1 VLMDRKKLATVISAA
16 LNAPLIAILTFI
28 PLILSQQ
35 PPNAPTLLLVAII
48 FGALLP
54 LSSTYYLVRRGIIPD
69 IYASVRETRTEPFLW
84 AMASYLL
91 GVTVLLYLNA
101 PLAVTALMAC
111 YFGNAII
118 MLIITLRWKISI
130 HTVGVSGPITALVFQ
145 LGTKMIPLF
154 FILFPVAWARVEL
167 EAHSKRQVAAGAILS
182 GLLTWFQMVFYV
194 NFLFPLI

>member
-1 VLMDRKKLATVISAA
+1 MDRKKLATVISAA

-35 PPNAPTLLLVAII
+35 PPNAPILILIATM
-48 FGALLP
+48 FGAILP

-91 GVTVLLYLNA
+91 GVTVLLYFNA

-111 YFGNAII
+111 YFGNAVI
-118 MLIITLRWKISI
+118 MLTITLRWKISI

-167 EAHSKRQVAAGAILS
+167 KAHNKRQVAAGAILS
-182 GLLTWFQMVFYV
+182 GLLTWVQMVFYV

>member
-1 VLMDRKKLATVISAA
+1 MDRKKLATVISAA

-35 PPNAPTLLLVAII
+35 PLNAPTLILVTTI
-48 FGALLP
+48 FGAILP

-101 PLAVTALMAC
+101 PLAVAALMAC
-111 YFGNAII
+111 YFGNAVI

-130 HTVGVSGPITALVFQ
+130 HAVGVSGPITALVFQ
-145 LGTKMIPLF
+145 LGAKMLPLF
-154 FILFPVAWARVEL
+154 FILFPILWARVEL
-167 EAHSKRQVAAGAILS
+167 KAHNKLQVAAGAILS

>member
-1 VLMDRKKLATVISAA
+1 MDRKKLATVISAA

-35 PPNAPTLLLVAII
+35 PPNAPTLILITTM
-48 FGALLP
+48 FGAILP

-69 IYASVRETRTEPFLW
+69 IYASIRETRTEPFLW

-91 GVTVLLYLNA
+91 GVTVLLYFNA

-111 YFGNAII
+111 YFGNAVI

-130 HTVGVSGPITALVFQ
+130 HAVGVSGPITALVFQ
-145 LGTKMIPLF
+145 LGSKMLPLF
-154 FILFPVAWARVEL
+154 FILFPVLWARVEL
-167 EAHSKRQVAAGAILS
+167 KAHNKLQVAAGAILS

>member
-1 VLMDRKKLATVISAA
+1 MDRKKFATIISAA

-35 PPNAPTLLLVAII
+35 PPNAPILILIATM
-48 FGALLP
+48 FGAILP

-69 IYASVRETRTEPFLW
+69 IYASIRETRTEPFLW

-91 GVTVLLYLNA
+91 GVTVLLYFNA

-111 YFGNAII
+111 YFGNAVI
-118 MLIITLRWKISI
+118 MLTITLRWKISI

-145 LGTKMIPLF
+145 LGAKMIPLF

-167 EAHSKRQVAAGAILS
+167 KAHNKRQVAAGAILS
-182 GLLTWFQMVFYV
+182 GLLTWVQMVFYV

>member
-1 VLMDRKKLATVISAA
+1 MNRKKLATVISAA

-28 PLILSQQ
+28 PLILAQQ
-35 PPNAPTLLLVAII
+35 PPNALTIIMVTTI
-48 FGALLP
+48 FGAILP

-69 IYASVRETRTEPFLW
+69 IYASIRETRTEPFLW

-111 YFGNAII
+111 YFGNAVI

-130 HTVGVSGPITALVFQ
+130 HAVGVSGPITALVFQ
-145 LGTKMIPLF
+145 LGAKMIPLF

-167 EAHSKRQVAAGAILS
+167 KAHSKRQVAAGAILS
-182 GLLTWFQMVFYV
+182 GLLTWVQMVFYV
-194 NFLFPLI
+194 NFLFPLM

>member
-1 VLMDRKKLATVISAA
+1 MDRKKLATVISAA

-35 PPNAPTLLLVAII
+35 PPNATTLILITTI
-48 FGALLP
+48 FGAILP

-111 YFGNAII
+111 YFGNAVI
-118 MLIITLRWKISI
+118 MLTITLRWKISI
-130 HTVGVSGPITALVFQ
+130 HAVGVSGPITALVFQ
-145 LGTKMIPLF
+145 LGAKMIPLF

-167 EAHSKRQVAAGAILS
+167 KAHSKRQVAAGAILS

-194 NFLFPLI
+194 NFLFPLM

>member
-1 VLMDRKKLATVISAA
+1 MDRKKLAKVISAA

-35 PPNAPTLLLVAII
+35 PLNAPILILITTM
-48 FGALLP
+48 FGAILP

-69 IYASVRETRTEPFLW
+69 IYASIRETRTEPFLW

-91 GVTVLLYLNA
+91 GVTVLLYFNA

-118 MLIITLRWKISI
+118 MLTITLRWKISI

-145 LGTKMIPLF
+145 LGAKMIPLF

-167 EAHSKRQVAAGAILS
+167 KAHNKRQVAAGAILS
-182 GLLTWFQMVFYV
+182 GLLTWVQMVFYV

>member
-1 VLMDRKKLATVISAA
+1 MDRKKLATVISAA

-91 GVTVLLYLNA
+91 GVTVLLYFNA

>member
-1 VLMDRKKLATVISAA
+1 MDRKKLAKVISAA
-16 LNAPLIAILTFI
+16 LNAPFIAILTFI

-35 PPNAPTLLLVAII
+35 PPNASMLILFTTM
-48 FGALLP
+48 FGAILP

-91 GVTVLLYLNA
+91 GVTVLLYFNA

-111 YFGNAII
+111 YFGNAVI
-118 MLIITLRWKISI
+118 MLTITLRWKISI

-167 EAHSKRQVAAGAILS
+167 KAHNKRQVAAGAILS
-182 GLLTWFQMVFYV
+182 GLLT
-194 NFLFPLI
+194 

>member
-1 VLMDRKKLATVISAA
+1 MDRKKLATVISAA

-35 PPNAPTLLLVAII
+35 PPNASILILITTM
-48 FGALLP
+48 FGAILP

-91 GVTVLLYLNA
+91 GVTVLLYFNA

-118 MLIITLRWKISI
+118 MLTITLRWKISI

-167 EAHSKRQVAAGAILS
+167 KAHNKRQVAAGAILS
-182 GLLTWFQMVFYV
+182 GLLTWVQMVFYV

>member
-1 VLMDRKKLATVISAA
+1 MDRKKLATVISAA

-35 PPNAPTLLLVAII
+35 PPNASILILITTM
-48 FGALLP
+48 FGAILP

-69 IYASVRETRTEPFLW
+69 IYASIRETRTEPFLW

-91 GVTVLLYLNA
+91 GVTVLLYFNA

-118 MLIITLRWKISI
+118 MLTITLRWKISI

-145 LGTKMIPLF
+145 LGAKMIPLF

-167 EAHSKRQVAAGAILS
+167 KAHNKRQVAAGAILS
-182 GLLTWFQMVFYV
+182 GLLTWVQMVFYV

>member
-1 VLMDRKKLATVISAA
+1 MDRKKLATVISAA

-35 PPNAPTLLLVAII
+35 PPNASILILIATM
-48 FGALLP
+48 FGAILP

-91 GVTVLLYLNA
+91 GVTVLLYFNA

-111 YFGNAII
+111 YFGNAVI
-118 MLIITLRWKISI
+118 MLTITLRWKISI

-167 EAHSKRQVAAGAILS
+167 KAHNKRQVAAGAILS
-182 GLLTWFQMVFYV
+182 GLLTWVQMVFYV

>member
-1 VLMDRKKLATVISAA
+1 MDRKKLAKVISAA

-35 PPNAPTLLLVAII
+35 PPNASILILIATM
-48 FGALLP
+48 FGAILP

-91 GVTVLLYLNA
+91 GVTVLLYFNA

-111 YFGNAII
+111 YFGNAVI
-118 MLIITLRWKISI
+118 MLTITLRWKISI

-167 EAHSKRQVAAGAILS
+167 KAHNKRQVAAGAILS
-182 GLLTWFQMVFYV
+182 GLLTWVQMVFYV

>member
-1 VLMDRKKLATVISAA
+1 MDRKKLATVISAA

-35 PPNAPTLLLVAII
+35 PPNAPILILII
-48 FGALLP
+48 TMFGAILP

-69 IYASVRETRTEPFLW
+69 IYASIRETRTEPFLW

-91 GVTVLLYLNA
+91 GVTVLLYFNA

-111 YFGNAII
+111 YFGNAVI
-118 MLIITLRWKISI
+118 MLTITLRWKISI

-145 LGTKMIPLF
+145 LGAKMIPLF

-167 EAHSKRQVAAGAILS
+167 KAHNKRQVAAGAILS
-182 GLLTWFQMVFYV
+182 GLLTWVQMVFYV

>member
-1 VLMDRKKLATVISAA
+1 MDRKKLATVISAA

-35 PPNAPTLLLVAII
+35 PPNASILILIATM
-48 FGALLP
+48 FGAILP

-91 GVTVLLYLNA
+91 GVTVLLYFNA

-111 YFGNAII
+111 YFGNAVI
-118 MLIITLRWKISI
+118 MLTITLRWKISI

-145 LGTKMIPLF
+145 LGAKMIPLF

-167 EAHSKRQVAAGAILS
+167 KAHNKRQVAAGAILS
-182 GLLTWFQMVFYV
+182 GLLTWVQMVFYV

>member
-1 VLMDRKKLATVISAA
+1 MDRKKLATVISAA

-35 PPNAPTLLLVAII
+35 PPNAPILILIATM
-48 FGALLP
+48 FGAILP

-69 IYASVRETRTEPFLW
+69 IYASIRETRTEPFLW

-91 GVTVLLYLNA
+91 GVTVLLYFNA

-111 YFGNAII
+111 YFGNAVI
-118 MLIITLRWKISI
+118 MLTITLRWKISI

-145 LGTKMIPLF
+145 LGAKMIPLF

-167 EAHSKRQVAAGAILS
+167 KAHNKRQVAAGAILS
-182 GLLTWFQMVFYV
+182 GLLTWVQMVFYV

>member
-1 VLMDRKKLATVISAA
+1 MDRKKLATVISAA

-35 PPNAPTLLLVAII
+35 PPNASMLILIATM
-48 FGALLP
+48 FGAILP

-69 IYASVRETRTEPFLW
+69 IYASIRETRTEPFLW

-91 GVTVLLYLNA
+91 GVTVLLYFNA

-111 YFGNAII
+111 YFGNAVI
-118 MLIITLRWKISI
+118 MLTITLRWKISI

-145 LGTKMIPLF
+145 LGAKMIPLF

-167 EAHSKRQVAAGAILS
+167 KAHNKRQVAAGAILS
-182 GLLTWFQMVFYV
+182 GLLTWVQMVFYV

>member
-1 VLMDRKKLATVISAA
+1 MDRKKLATVISAA

>member
-1 VLMDRKKLATVISAA
+1 MDRKKLATVISAA

-35 PPNAPTLLLVAII
+35 PPNAPTLILISTI
-48 FGALLP
+48 FGAILP

-69 IYASVRETRTEPFLW
+69 IYASIRETRTEPFLW

-101 PLAVTALMAC
+101 PIAVTALMAC
-111 YFGNAII
+111 YFGNAVI
-118 MLIITLRWKISI
+118 MLLITLKWKISI
-130 HTVGVSGPITALVFQ
+130 HAVGVSGPITALVFE

-167 EAHSKRQVAAGAILS
+167 EAHNKLQVAAGAVLS
-182 GLLTWFQMVFYV
+182 SVLTWFQMVFYV
-194 NFLFPLI
+194 NFLFPMF

>member
-1 VLMDRKKLATVISAA
+1 MDRKKLATVISAA

-35 PPNAPTLLLVAII
+35 PPNAPMLILIATI
-48 FGALLP
+48 FGAILP

-69 IYASVRETRTEPFLW
+69 IYASVRETRTEPLLW

-91 GVTVLLYLNA
+91 GVTVLLYFNA

-111 YFGNAII
+111 YFGNAVI
-118 MLIITLRWKISI
+118 MLTITLRWKISI

-145 LGTKMIPLF
+145 LGAKMIPLF

-167 EAHSKRQVAAGAILS
+167 KAHNKRQVAAGAILS
-182 GLLTWFQMVFYV
+182 GLLTWVQMVFYV

>member
-1 VLMDRKKLATVISAA
+1 MDRKKLATVISAA

-35 PPNAPTLLLVAII
+35 PPNASMLILIATM
-48 FGALLP
+48 FGAILP

-91 GVTVLLYLNA
+91 GVTVLLYFNA

-118 MLIITLRWKISI
+118 MLTITLRWKISI

-167 EAHSKRQVAAGAILS
+167 KAHNKRQVAAGAILS
-182 GLLTWFQMVFYV
+182 GLLTWVQMVFYV